1 MTQSTHDFAAPAKAQ
16 IDAMI
21 RATTIASDGMS
32 KLFELNSRTAREA
45 LEEITGALQA
55 VASAKDPA
63 DLRTLMS
70 KGMKPDLEKSQAYA
84 KTVYEQIT
92 ATQSELLGLVEAQMA
107 EMNKQFASTLDN
119 VFKSAPAGSEAF
131 VSAFKSAMSSANQ
144 AYETSMQTLK
154 EAGSTISA
162 GVTSVQPTKRKAA

>member
-1 MTQSTHDFAAPAKAQ
+1 MTQSTHDFSAPAKAQ

-32 KLFELNSRTAREA
+32 KLFELNSRTARAA
-45 LEEITGALQA
+45 LEEITGTLQA

-70 KGMKPDLEKSQAYA
+70 KTMTPDLEKSQAYA

-92 ATQSELLGLVEAQMA
+92 ATQAELMGLVEVQMA
-107 EMNKQFASTLDN
+107 EMNKQIASTLDN
-119 VFKSAPAGSEAF
+119 AFKSAPAGSEAF

-144 AYETSMQTLK
+144 AYETSIQTLK
-154 EAGSTISA
+154 EAGSTI
-162 GVTSVQPTKRKAA
+162 TSGITTAQPAKRKAA

>member
-1 MTQSTHDFAAPAKAQ
+1 MTQATHDFTAPAKAQ

-21 RATTIASDGMS
+21 RATTIASDGVN
-32 KLFELNSRTAREA
+32 KLFELNSRTARET

-55 VASAKDPA
+55 VASVKDPA

-70 KGMKPDLEKSQAYA
+70 KTMKPDLEKSQAYA
-84 KTVYEQIT
+84 KTVYDQIS

-144 AYETSMQTLK
+144 AYETSLQSLK
-154 EAGSTISA
+154 DAGSTITA
-162 GVTSVQPTKRKAA
+162 TVTNAQPAKRKAA